1 MFRRWIVL
9 CVILVA
15 AGAVH
20 AAAQVPAAPRV
31 PAIKGTV
38 KAPGFSTYLAL
49 ECLGP
54 YTQFP
59 EREKLF
65 LSEFKA
71 SRQPA
76 AGPEIA
82 VYWNS
87 PLYVTPDQLKWD
99 IGYPVSA
106 NTKNAG
112 ALVVK
117 KFPYQK
123 VAAAV
128 HVGSYLTTY
137 HTINALY
144 DWIAASGLKTV
155 GGPCVERY
163 LDPDPD
169 RVPDAQKRTEILIP
183 IQ

>member
-1 MFRRWIVL
+1 MFRRLSVL
-9 CVILVA
+9 CVILLVI
-15 AGAVH
+15 GAVT
-20 AAAQVPAAPRV
+20 AAAQVPVAPRV
-31 PAIKGTV
+31 PAIRAMV
-38 KAPGFSTYLAL
+38 KAPGLSTYLAL
-49 ECLGP
+49 ECTGP

-59 EREKLF
+59 AMEKRF

-76 AGPEIA
+76 TGPEIA

-87 PLYVTPDQLKWD
+87 PLYVPPEQLKWD
-99 IGYPVSA
+99 IGYPVTA

-112 ALVVK
+112 TLVVK

-123 VAAAV
+123 VAAVV
-128 HVGSYLTTY
+128 HVGPYLTTY

-183 IQ
+183 VQ

>member
-1 MFRRWIVL
+1 MFRRLPVL
-9 CVILVA
+9 SVILLMV
-15 AGAVH
+15 GAVM
-20 AAAQVPAAPRV
+20 AAAQVPAAARV
-31 PAIKGTV
+31 PAIGAVV
-38 KAPGFSTYLAL
+38 KAPGLSTYLAL
-49 ECLGP
+49 ECTGP
-54 YTQFP
+54 YTQFSA
-59 EREKLF
+59 REKQF

-71 SRQPA
+71 SRQSA
-76 AGPEIA
+76 TGPEIA

-87 PLYVTPDQLKWD
+87 PLYVPSDQLKWD
-99 IGYPVSA
+99 IGYPVTA
-106 NTKNAG
+106 NTKNVG

-123 VAAAV
+123 VAAVV

-183 IQ
+183 IR